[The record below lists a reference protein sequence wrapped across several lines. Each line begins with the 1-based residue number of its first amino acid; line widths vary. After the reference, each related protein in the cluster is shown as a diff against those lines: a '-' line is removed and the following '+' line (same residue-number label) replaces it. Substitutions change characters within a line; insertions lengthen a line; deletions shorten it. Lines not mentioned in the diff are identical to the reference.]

1 MPKQQ
6 FTAHSVIGRFPVPP
20 LPAFSKKNIY
30 QVRGGHGKRKTE
42 RKKKSSHMLQANR
55 KNEKYV
61 NDLGNVQMFKK
72 MLLIHS
78 K

>member
-1 MPKQQ
+1 MPKQE
-6 FTAHSVIGRFPVPP
+6 FTAHSVIGSFPVPL

-30 QVRGGHGKRKTE
+30 QVGGKGGKRK
-42 RKKKSSHMLQANR
+42 KKGSNMLQANR

-61 NDLGNVQMFKK
+61 NDLENALMFKR
-72 MLLIHS
+72 MLLIHC